1 MGIGQSF
8 ILALKSLLTNKMR
21 AFLTML
27 GIIIGV
33 GAVILIMSLGNGMT
47 SEVSST
53 FESMGTRS
61 VSVTLRGRGSNRT
74 FTDDQM
80 YEFAEQHKETVKA
93 VSPVVSLSLT
103 VRPARWTEDL
113 STTITGVGED
123 YLTIKSYETAYGR
136 FITYMDIKLRNKVCY
151 VGAYLNSADVY
162 NGAAL
167 GSTIKINGEL
177 YTIIGVADEITDATD
192 DTGADNFIYIPYT
205 NAARFSRMGTIS
217 SYTLLATSDETVT
230 TVKQQIT
237 NTLYDAY
244 GDDDAFYVSALAEIL
259 DSVTEIMDTMVT
271 VIAAIAAI
279 SLLVGGIG
287 IMNIMLV
294 SVTER
299 TREIGIRKALGAKR
313 RDIMTQFVIEAM
325 TTSLIG
331 GLLGIAVGVGGAR
344 IAGNLLGMPAAPS
357 LNSILV
363 SVGISVGIG
372 VLFGYLPA
380 KKAAQLNP
388 IDALRHD

>member
-61 VSVTLRGRGSNRT
+61 VTVTLRGRGSNRT

-244 GDDDAFYVSALAEIL
+244 GDDDAYYVSALAEIL
-259 DSVTEIMDTMVT
+259 DSVTEIMDTIVT

>member
-61 VSVTLRGRGSNRT
+61 VTVTLRGRGSNRT

-93 VSPVVSLSLT
+93 VSPVVSHSLT

-162 NGAAL
+162 NGSAL

-244 GDDDAFYVSALAEIL
+244 GDDDAYYVSALAEIL

>member
-1 MGIGQSF
+1 MGIAQSF
-8 ILALKSLLTNKMR
+8 VLALKSLVSNKMR

-33 GAVILIMSLGNGMT
+33 GSVILIMSLGNGMT
-47 SEVSST
+47 TQVSDT
-53 FESMGTRS
+53 FESMGTRT
-61 VSVTLRGRGSNRT
+61 VSVMLLGRGSNRT

-80 YEFAEQHKETVKA
+80 YDFALEHSDTVKA
-93 VSPVVSLSLT
+93 VSPEVSLNLT
-103 VRPARWTEDL
+103 VRPKGWTENL
-113 STTITGVGED
+113 STGITGVGED
-123 YLTIKSYETAYGR
+123 YLTIKKYETAYGR
-136 FITYMDIKLRNKVCY
+136 FLTYMDIKTRNKVCY
-151 VGAYLNSADVY
+151 VGAYFNSADVFD
-162 NGAAL
+162 GKAL
-167 GSTIKINGEL
+167 GNTIKINGEE
-177 YTIIGVADEITDATD
+177 YTVIGVADEITDATD
-192 DTGADNFIYIPYT
+192 ENGSDNFIYIPYT
-205 NAARFSRMGTIS
+205 NASRFSRTGTIS
-217 SYTLLATSDETVT
+217 NYTLLATSDETVT
-230 TVKQQIT
+230 TVKEQIQDA
-237 NTLYDAY
+237 LYDVY
-244 GDDDAFYVSALAEIL
+244 GDDDAYFVSALAEML
-259 DSVTEIMDTMVT
+259 DTVTEIMDTMVT

-331 GLLGIAVGVGGAR
+331 GLLGIAAGIGGAKL
-344 IAGNLLGMPAAPS
+344 AGNLLGMQAVPS
-357 LNSILV
+357 LDSILL